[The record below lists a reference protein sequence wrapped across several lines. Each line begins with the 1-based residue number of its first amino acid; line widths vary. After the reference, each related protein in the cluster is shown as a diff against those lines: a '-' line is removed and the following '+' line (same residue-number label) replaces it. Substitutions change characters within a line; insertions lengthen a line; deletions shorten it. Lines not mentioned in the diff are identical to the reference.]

1 MKFIASASS
10 SSAWRGYEYYLA
22 KKVLEIK
29 SSTDN
34 QFKGKVSGSDNKHYD
49 VFIDIDRPRSS
60 TCNCPHA
67 KDRLVICKH
76 KVALYFFVYPE
87 DAVKYLKEVEKA
99 EKEYEEYEK
108 ELYKRV
114 EKHIK
119 FKMTK
124 SELQNSLYHILNI
137 APEWIYDE
145 FVRDNVGY

>member
-1 MKFIASASS
+1 MSIIQ
-10 SSAWRGYEYYLA
+10 L
-22 KKVLEIK
+22 KKVLEVK
-29 SSTDN
+29 SLADN
-34 QFKGKVSGSDNKHYD
+34 QFEGKVSGSEQQYD

-76 KVALYFFVYPE
+76 KVALYFTVYPE
-87 DAVKYLKEVEKA
+87 EAEKYLKEVEEA
-99 EKEYEEYEK
+99 EKEYEEYEEYEK
-108 ELYKRV
+108 ELYNKV

-145 FVRDNVGY
+145 FVRDNIGY